1 MKKNRRRRAERPN
14 LMWCCANCEK
24 KMFCAIF
31 NFSTCLIVF
40 IFFIL
45 PLILNLNICVIQNT
59 SLVLSHSFFSF
70 TSTLFMNTFG
80 CFSSSFLLF
89 SLPSAF
95 HFFICTKSYILLWNF
110 HEIRN
115 FWTVC
120 CAVIMQCFWSKIL
133 TAANMHCHDLIN
145 LAIYMSNAI
154 SIVAYKMQQLL
165 FLHNDELM
173 AYSTNLIFIWRVFF
187 NFWSMSWILI
197 FVKKNGCCITR
208 FKCYHNYFEFGR
220 MGDNV

>member
-145 LAIYMSNAI
+145 LAIYMSNAV
-154 SIVAYKMQQLL
+154 SIIAYKICIYKCNN
-165 FLHNDELM
+165 FFFYIIWKSWH
-173 AYSTNLIFIWRVFF
+173 TRLIYFSYGEFF
-187 NFWSMSWILI
+187 
-197 FVKKNGCCITR
+197 
-208 FKCYHNYFEFGR
+208 
-220 MGDNV
+220 

>member
-1 MKKNRRRRAERPN
+1 MLTSPSTSRLRYHYYFRETCAQKKITYSRSTSRLGAIYPSIFPLNLYNFLFLYNYTRKKWRKIEDVAPN
-14 LMWCCANCEK
+14 VRTWCDVVRIARK
-24 KMFCAIF
+24 KMFFAIF

-154 SIVAYKMQQLL
+154 SIIA
-165 FLHNDELM
+165 F
-173 AYSTNLIFIWRVFF
+173 
-187 NFWSMSWILI
+187 
-197 FVKKNGCCITR
+197 
-208 FKCYHNYFEFGR
+208 
-220 MGDNV
+220 